1 MYGNVAGVGGY
12 GQKVDMMFKAYRK
25 KSEAP
30 GCHGFL
36 GLECGPTYTE
46 SKGGLSHVV
55 EPTDCPG
62 RSGVDGT
69 MGLDWN
75 P

>member
-1 MYGNVAGVGGY
+1 
-12 GQKVDMMFKAYRK
+12 MMFKAYHL
-25 KSEAP
+25 KSESP

-36 GLECGPTYTE
+36 GLECGPTYHE
-46 SKGGLSHVV
+46 SDGGLSHTG

-62 RSGVDGT
+62 HSGVDGT
-69 MGLDWN
+69 AGKDWN